1 MPIFR
6 WLFNQPYML
15 LIFTAIFWGG
25 NAIAGKLA
33 VGHIS
38 PFTLT
43 FIRWLV
49 AMAIVYPFAMPHLK
63 RDWPQIRKQIFFLMF
78 LGATGFTLFN
88 NLMYSALVHTSA
100 INVAIVQASMP
111 LTVFLLNYL
120 LYKLRATALQMTGF
134 TLTLIGVLIV
144 AAQGKPEILLTLDIN
159 FGDLLMLVAI
169 VTYGIYSV
177 LLKNKADM
185 HWLSFIT
192 VLGTSAL
199 LASGLFMAW
208 EMKAGTQIWPDT
220 QGWLV
225 VIYTAVFPSIL
236 SQVFWMRG
244 LELVGSNKGGVF
256 INLVP
261 LFGSLLAVV
270 ILGERFHLYHAVA
283 MVLVVG
289 GVWLSQQQAR
299 RRP

>member
-1 MPIFR
+1 MPVFR
-6 WLFNQPYML
+6 WLFNQPYIL
-15 LIFTAIFWGG
+15 LVLTAIFWGG

-43 FIRWLV
+43 FVRWLV
-49 AMAIVYPFAMPHLK
+49 AMAIVYPFAFPHL
-63 RDWPQIRKQIFFLMF
+63 RNDWPQIRRQLAFLLF

-88 NLMYSALVHTSA
+88 NLMYSALVHTTA

-120 LYKLRATALQMTGF
+120 LYKLQPTLLQVTGF

-144 AAQGKPEILLTLDIN
+144 AAQGNLETLLTLAIN
-159 FGDLLMLVAI
+159 YGDLLMLSAI

-177 LLKNKADM
+177 LLKNKANM

-199 LASGLFMAW
+199 VTSGLFMAW
-208 EMKAGTQIWPDT
+208 EINAGTQIWPDT

-261 LFGSLLAVV
+261 VFGSLLAVV
-270 ILGERFHLYHAVA
+270 ILGEQFHLYHAVA
-283 MVLVVG
+283 MVLVIG
-289 GVWLSQQQAR
+289 GVWLSQQMKK
-299 RRP
+299 RP